1 MNLIKLGK
9 KGQVSIPQGVLREL
23 GIAPDA
29 PLLVETTADGAIVL
43 RQVSVHPV
51 EMYSAERLAEFEH
64 ENVLTA
70 VQARRFAAPLGDFD
84 AWLKAQAGARSA
96 APQAAEPSVAYRA
109 GAARPRAPKKA
120 ARGTGR
126 GR

>member
-9 KGQVSIPQGVLREL
+9 KGQVSIPQGVLRQL

-51 EMYSAERLAEFEH
+51 EMYSAERLAEFER
-64 ENVLTA
+64 ENALTPA
-70 VQARRFAAPLGDFD
+70 QARRFAPQLGDFD
-84 AWLKAQAGARSA
+84 AWLKVQAGAR
-96 APQAAEPSVAYRA
+96 QAVSQVAEPTVPYRVE
-109 GAARPRAPKKA
+109 AARPQAPKKS
-120 ARGTGR
+120 ARGATR
-126 GR
+126 